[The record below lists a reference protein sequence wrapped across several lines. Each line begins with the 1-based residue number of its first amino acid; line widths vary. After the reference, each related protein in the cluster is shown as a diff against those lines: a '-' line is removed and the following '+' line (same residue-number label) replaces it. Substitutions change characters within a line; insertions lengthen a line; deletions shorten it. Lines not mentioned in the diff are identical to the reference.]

1 MSRTCV
7 VRYSALS
14 PNAES
19 TREIVPRSY
28 SFYKTVGGTET
39 RTTRNFLLR
48 ARKQKRDEHGASFQS
63 SPNYRKWSIKR
74 RGSYCLFH
82 VKGAALIQE
91 WRLFES
97 GAYFNYRYNTEGNIK
112 PRIKWGAYYIHCNII
127 FFFLCNRVFSL
138 TWPASMQIYWNKR
151 KRLHKKRVQLPQDP
165 FGTPTW
171 PPLDTNMAAVTSCEK
186 NTLHE
191 LWLLRLNYVRYRC
204 GAYSS
209 SGA

>member
-1 MSRTCV
+1 M
-7 VRYSALS
+7 
-14 PNAES
+14 
-19 TREIVPRSY
+19 PRSY
-28 SFYKTVGGTET
+28 SFYKTVGGTGT

-48 ARKQKRDEHGASFQS
+48 AREQKRDEHGASFQS

-74 RGSYCLFH
+74 RGAYFLFP
-82 VKGAALIQE
+82 VKGAAPIQE

-112 PRIKWGAYYIHCNII
+112 PRIKWGAYYIHFNII

-151 KRLHKKRVQLPQDP
+151 MRLHKKRVQLPQDP

-171 PPLDTNMAAVTSCEK
+171 PQFHCFGTPIWPPWRHVKKHSAWTMAAALKLCSVQVR
-186 NTLHE
+186 
-191 LWLLRLNYVRYRC
+191 RLFE
-204 GAYSS
+204 
-209 SGA
+209 